1 MPKEKMAVGLK
12 PKTNYRMVILTI
24 LWLLYLINYLD
35 RTSVLTLLPV
45 IRTDL
50 NISHGQ
56 AGLIASIFF
65 IGYAIAQVVAGMLA
79 DRIGS
84 KKVMS
89 IAIGIFTFVTFAT
102 GLVQSFSTFVLLR
115 LGLGLGEGCHFAP
128 ANRTIADWFPNNE
141 KGRATSFFT
150 TTFQIGPAV
159 VPIFATALA
168 SFFGSW
174 RPVFY
179 VLGVPGLIGI
189 FLLWYFVSNTPED
202 ELKKKGR
209 ISQEE
214 YDYILS
220 NLNSTKSETNTM
232 ATSKAL
238 KVLFKDKSYIAYCLM
253 LFFNLA
259 IIWGELVW
267 ISSFLYEQHG
277 FNLKTMGLLASAPC
291 VCGIIALIVGGFLV
305 DKVFHG
311 KVKWIL
317 AMGFLPC
324 IPIFFFL
331 SSVPKGHVL
340 ALVVALLLMGF
351 FSNIQG
357 GAIYAYPG
365 MRFPKQMVGTAI
377 GVSNGFGQLGSFC
390 APFAAGFMV
399 KTSASGAVSYTNVFI
414 MFAVFALIAGVLSL
428 CLNEKPKEVES
439 LSENRMT
446 A

>member
-1 MPKEKMAVGLK
+1 MLEKETMSVRLK
-12 PKTNYRMVILTI
+12 PKTGYRWVILFV

-50 NISHGQ
+50 RITHEQ
-56 AGLIASIFF
+56 AGLIASVFF
-65 IGYAIAQVVAGMLA
+65 IGYAIAQVLAGMLA

-102 GLVQSFSTFVLLR
+102 GMVKSFSTFVLLR

-141 KGRATSFFT
+141 KGRATSIFS
-150 TTFQIGPAV
+150 TTFQVGPAV
-159 VPIFATALA
+159 VPILATSLA
-168 SFFGSW
+168 VYFGSW

-179 VLGVPGLIGI
+179 ILGIPGLIGI
-189 FLLWYFVSNTPED
+189 FALWYFVTSTPEE
-202 ELKKKGR
+202 ELRKKGR

-220 NLNSTKSETNTM
+220 NLNTTKSETTKM

-238 KVLFKDKSYIAYCLM
+238 KVLFMDRSFVFYCLM

-277 FNLKTMGLLASAPC
+277 FDLKAMGLLASAPSLI
-291 VCGIIALIVGGFLV
+291 GIVALLIGGFLM

-317 AMGFLPC
+317 AMGFLPS
-324 IPIFFFL
+324 IPIFFLL
-331 SSVPKGHVL
+331 SSVPKGHTL
-340 ALVVALLLMGF
+340 ILIVALLLMGF
-351 FSNIQG
+351 FSNVQG

-377 GVSNGFGQLGSFC
+377 GVSNGFGQLGSFV

-399 KTSASGAVSYTNVFI
+399 KTSASGVVSYTNVFL
-414 MFAVFALIAGVLSL
+414 MFATFALIAGVLSL
-428 CLNEKPKEVES
+428 CLNEKTKEVES
-439 LSENRMT
+439 LE
-446 A
+446 

>member
-1 MPKEKMAVGLK
+1 MLAGVK
-12 PKTNYRMVILTI
+12 PKTNYRMVIVLI

-50 NISHGQ
+50 NITHGQ

-65 IGYAIAQVVAGMLA
+65 VGYAIAQVIAGMLA

-89 IAIGIFTFVTFAT
+89 IAICIFTFVTFAT
-102 GLVQSFSTFVLLR
+102 GMVRSFSTFVLLR

-128 ANRTIADWFPNNE
+128 ASRTIADWFPNNE
-141 KGRATSFFT
+141 KGRATSFFS
-150 TTFQIGPAV
+150 TTFMVGPAV
-159 VPIFATALA
+159 VPILATGLA
-168 SFFGSW
+168 AAFGSW

-179 VLGVPGLIGI
+179 ILGIPGVIGI
-189 FLLWYFVSNTPED
+189 FLLWYFVSSTPEE
-202 ELKKKGR
+202 ELRKKGR

-214 YDYILS
+214 YDYIIS
-220 NLNSTKSETNTM
+220 NLNTTRSETNKM

-238 KVLFKDKSYIAYCLM
+238 KVLFTDISFIAYCVM

-267 ISSFLYEQHG
+267 ISSFLFEQHG
-277 FNLKTMGLLASAPC
+277 FSLKTMGLLASAPSIIG
-291 VCGIIALIVGGFLV
+291 VIALLIGGFLV

-317 AMGFLPC
+317 ATGFLPC
-324 IPIFFFL
+324 IPIFLLL

-340 ALVVALLLMGF
+340 TLIVALLLMGF

-357 GAIYAYPG
+357 GAIYTYPQ
-365 MRFPKQMVGTAI
+365 MRFPKEMVGTAI

-428 CLNEKPKEVES
+428 CLNEKPKVVES
-439 LSENRMT
+439 LDNRM
-446 A
+446 AA

>member
-1 MPKEKMAVGLK
+1 MSALKEETMSAAVKL
-12 PKTNYRMVILTI
+12 KTNYRWVILAI

-45 IRTDL
+45 IREDL
-50 NISHGQ
+50 NITHSQ

-65 IGYAIAQVVAGMLA
+65 IGYAIAQFIAGMLA

-89 IAIGIFTFVTFAT
+89 IAIAIFTFVTFAT
-102 GLVQSFSTFVLLR
+102 GLVRSFSTFILLR

-141 KGRATSFFT
+141 KGRATSLFT

-159 VPIFATALA
+159 VPIFATSLA
-168 SFFGSW
+168 VFFGSW

-189 FLLWYFVSNTPED
+189 FLLWYFVTSTPEE
-202 ELKKKGR
+202 ELRNKGR

-220 NLNSTKSETNTM
+220 NLNTTRSETNKM
-232 ATSKAL
+232 ATTKAL
-238 KVLFKDKSYIAYCLM
+238 KILLTDKSFVAYCVM

-277 FNLKTMGLLASAPC
+277 FDLKTMGFLASAPC
-291 VCGIIALIVGGFLV
+291 IVGIIALIIGGYMV
-305 DKVFHG
+305 DKVFNG

-317 AMGFLPC
+317 TIGFLPL
-324 IPIFFFL
+324 IPIFVLL
-331 SSVPKGHVL
+331 SSVPQGHIFT
-340 ALVVALLLMGF
+340 LVAALLAMGF

-357 GAIYAYPG
+357 GAIYTYPG

-377 GVSNGFGQLGSFC
+377 GVSNGFGQFGSFC

-414 MFAVFALIAGVLSL
+414 MFAIMSLIAGILSL
-428 CLNEKPKEVES
+428 YLNEKPRVIDS
-439 LSENRMT
+439 LE
-446 A
+446 